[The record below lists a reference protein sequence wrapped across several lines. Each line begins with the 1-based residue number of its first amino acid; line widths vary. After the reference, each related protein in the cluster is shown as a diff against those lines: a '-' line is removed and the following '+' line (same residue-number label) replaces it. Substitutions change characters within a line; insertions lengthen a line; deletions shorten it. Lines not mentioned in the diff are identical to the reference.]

1 MGGLGQTKGRWVW
14 FLLPSQTV
22 WESSAFCSGCYFPSS
37 MVKLFVKLPGWHSK
51 PRWPGPRRSSARSPT
66 APLSVPGGLSHP
78 LPPLLCMFPP
88 PCIHFGLFP
97 QPGVQC
103 PQLNLAKAHPSNTT
117 PLLSF
122 QNSPCSS
129 SAVYDLLG
137 FIHSSM
143 LSFTYLFVYSSSQ

>member
-1 MGGLGQTKGRWVW
+1 MSNSQAGIQSPTGLTQAV
-14 FLLPSQTV
+14 PS
-22 WESSAFCSGCYFPSS
+22 A
-37 MVKLFVKLPGWHSK
+37 LF
-51 PRWPGPRRSSARSPT
+51 PT

-78 LPPLLCMFPP
+78 LPPLPCMFPP

-103 PQLNLAKAHPSNTT
+103 PQLNLAKAHLSNTT
-117 PLLSF
+117 PSLSF

-129 SAVYDLLG
+129 SAVYDALG

-143 LSFTYLFVYSSSQ
+143 LSFTISLCIHPLNESLSTGCVPGTVLCTSQVSTHLILAAIL